1 MRDESTARG
10 VHLGRLVLK
19 AALLF
24 IACNL
29 LFALTDPA
37 DLGRLSAYNFIFPG
51 RERFPFGESPEA
63 AYNFSLDNLEA
74 MFAAHSIS
82 AVRGRADEYR
92 ILVLGDSSV
101 WGALLRPE
109 QTLPARLNALT
120 PSACGKPVR
129 VYNLG
134 YPTLSLTKD
143 LLILDRAM
151 RSDPDLVVWVTTLEA
166 FVQENQLAS
175 PIVAANA
182 ALTRGILTRYELTL
196 PEDGGALN
204 VPTFWERIV
213 IGRRRALADLIR
225 LQLYGVLWAAT
236 GIDQA
241 YPADSPR
248 AQTDFEA
255 DETFHGALGP
265 LLDDSRL
272 AMDVLAAGTKAA
284 RGVPVLV
291 VNEPTLISTGA
302 NSQLRYNYYYPRW
315 AFDQYRT
322 VMEQHALAAE
332 WEYLDLWDLVPAD
345 QFTNTAIHLTPGGVD
360 MLAARVAQAVSA
372 QPCP

>member
-1 MRDESTARG
+1 MRDKPAARG
-10 VHLGRLVLK
+10 IHLGRLALK

-24 IACNL
+24 IAANV
-29 LFALTDPA
+29 LFAFADPA
-37 DLGRLSAYNFIFPG
+37 DLGRLSAYNFILPG
-51 RERFPFGESPEA
+51 RERFPFGESPQT
-63 AYNFSLDNLEA
+63 AYNFSLSNLEA
-74 MFAAHSIS
+74 MFASHSLS
-82 AVRGRADEYR
+82 AASVRADQYR

-109 QTLPARLNALT
+109 QTLPARLNELT
-120 PSACGKPVR
+120 PRMCGKPVR

-182 ALTRGILTRYELTL
+182 ALTRNVITRYQLTL
-196 PEDGGALN
+196 PGDGGKLKD
-204 VPTFWERIV
+204 PSFWERTV
-213 IGRRRALADLIR
+213 IGRRRALADLAR
-225 LQLYGVLWAAT
+225 LQLYGVVWAAT
-236 GIDQA
+236 GIDQV
-241 YPADSPR
+241 YPADAPR

-255 DETFHGALGP
+255 DESFHGALGP
-265 LLDDSRL
+265 LLDDSQL
-272 AMDVLAAGTKAA
+272 ALDVLAAGVKAS
-284 RGVPVLV
+284 RGAPVLV
-291 VNEPTLISTGA
+291 VNEPILISRGT

-322 VMEQHALAAE
+322 LMEQRGLTAG
-332 WEYLDLWDLVPAD
+332 WEYIDLWDLVPAD
-345 QFTNTAIHLTPGGVD
+345 QFTNTAIHLTPEGVS
-360 MLAARVAQAVSA
+360 MLAERVGQAVSSR
-372 QPCP
+372 PCP